1 MDIEAVTISPSGSN
15 NAYVGEDF
23 SLVCSA
29 DIVTQDDSPSPH
41 FQWFFGPNN
50 DSLPFQTPMTTN
62 SGDTYTSTLQFS
74 PLSQSHAGMYTC
86 QLGGNARLA
95 ARITLTV
102 NGIVLSLSYYNL

>member
-1 MDIEAVTISPSGSN
+1 MTISPSGSTTSI
-15 NAYVGEDF
+15 AGGSV

-29 DIVTQDDSPSPH
+29 SIVMQSDTPTPH

-50 DSLPFQTPMTTN
+50 SSLPFQTPLMTTN

-74 PLSQSHAGMYTC
+74 PLSQSQAGMYTC

-95 ARITLTV
+95 ARTILII
-102 NGIVLSLSYYNL
+102 NGNYIYNL